1 MFFLSIYF
9 FFQKGLCYP
18 NSTLRLSTNQIAYI
32 DTFFRLTSMGDLILS
47 QANESHEGSYLCQ
60 AKNGIGSSGKS
71 KLITI
76 KVDGKDI
83 ILTYTYK
90 TNLLNKEK

>member
-1 MFFLSIYF
+1 M
-9 FFQKGLCYP
+9 YP
-18 NSTLRLSTNQIAYI
+18 NSSIGLSTNQIHTVI
-32 DTFFRLTSMGDLILS
+32 LFFLRLTSMGDLILS

>member
-1 MFFLSIYF
+1 
-9 FFQKGLCYP
+9 
-18 NSTLRLSTNQIAYI
+18 
-32 DTFFRLTSMGDLILS
+32 MGDLILS

-90 TNLLNKEK
+90 TNILNKEKQNTNTQCAEVFNKKVQFLDDARLESTTLRRKLRKNK

>member
-1 MFFLSIYF
+1 
-9 FFQKGLCYP
+9 
-18 NSTLRLSTNQIAYI
+18 
-32 DTFFRLTSMGDLILS
+32 MGDLILS

-83 ILTYTYK
+83 ILIRIHIKPIYWIKRSRILTHSAPKYFLKKCNFLCEEET
-90 TNLLNKEK
+90 

>member
-1 MFFLSIYF
+1 
-9 FFQKGLCYP
+9 
-18 NSTLRLSTNQIAYI
+18 
-32 DTFFRLTSMGDLILS
+32 MGDLILS

-90 TNLLNKEK
+90 TNLLNKEKQNTNTQLTEIFEKSAIWKYCKARINHIKLFGAVRLR